1 MIDWNPAYNQLMISY
16 AILGGVYALT
26 ALGLSL
32 IWGVMR
38 AVNWAHGDLLML
50 GMYTAYWMA
59 ILFGVDPLIS
69 AIISFCL
76 LGGLGALLY
85 LVAIEPVIE
94 KPGGHEA
101 TLLTTLGVSLTI
113 QSVALILWS
122 PSPRSY
128 DNVYKYAYLEFAG
141 IRTSLAEAIAFS
153 LSLTAIFLVDQ
164 FMRRSRIGKAIRA
177 VSQNPVGARVVG
189 IDVPRIRLLT
199 FFLGVGLAGVAGVL
213 VSTFYPNIRP
223 LAGYVW
229 DIASYVV
236 VIFAGLGSIYGVI
249 FSGIIIGTIEGLGTI
264 FFTNAFR
271 HILVYSVFLITLL
284 MRPEGLFGRAVR
296 RV

>member
-1 MIDWNPAYNQLMISY
+1 MIEFNSAYVQLLISY
-16 AILGGVYALT
+16 AILGGVYAMT

-50 GMYTAYWMA
+50 GMYTAYWTVT
-59 ILFGVDPLIS
+59 LFGIDPMIA
-69 AIISFCL
+69 AIISFL
-76 LGGLGALLY
+76 LLGALGSLIH
-85 LVAIEPVIE
+85 LTAIEPVIE

-101 TLLTTLGVSLTI
+101 TLLATLGVSVII
-113 QSVALILWS
+113 QSIALILWS

-128 DNVYKYAYLEFAG
+128 DNFYKSTYVEFAG
-141 IRTSLAEAIAFS
+141 MRTSLAETIAFS
-153 LSLTAIFLVDQ
+153 ISIASVFLVDL
-164 FMRRSRIGKAIRA
+164 FMKRSRIGKTIRA

-189 IDVPRIRLLT
+189 IDVAKVRLLT
-199 FFLGVGLAGVAGVL
+199 FSLGVAIAGVAGVL

-223 LAGYVW
+223 LAGSVW

-249 FSGIIIGTIEGLGTI
+249 FSGIIIGTIEGIGTI
-264 FFTNAFR
+264 LFTNAFR
-271 HILVYSVFLITLL
+271 HILVYSVFLAILL
-284 MRPEGLFGRAVR
+284 VRPEGLFGKAIR

>member
-1 MIDWNPAYNQLMISY
+1 LIEWSAYSQLIISY

-50 GMYTAYWMA
+50 GMYTAYWMV
-59 ILFGVDPLIS
+59 LLLGMDPLIA
-69 AIISFCL
+69 AIVAFCL
-76 LGGLGALLY
+76 LGALGGIIHLI
-85 LVAIEPVIE
+85 AIEPVIE

-101 TLLTTLGVSLTI
+101 TLLSTLGI
-113 QSVALILWS
+113 SVAIESIALILWS

-128 DNVYKYAYLEFAG
+128 DNIYKGIYLELFG

-153 LSLTAIFLVDQ
+153 LSLIAIFLVDQ
-164 FMRRSRIGKAIRA
+164 FMKRSRLGKAIRA
-177 VSQNPVGARVVG
+177 VSQNPIGARVVG
-189 IDVPRIRLLT
+189 INVSRIRLFT
-199 FFLGVGLAGVAGVL
+199 FSLGVALAGVAGVL

-249 FSGIIIGTIEGLGTI
+249 ISGLIIGVLEGIGTVM
-264 FFTNAFR
+264 FTNAFR
-271 HILVYSVFLITLL
+271 HILVYSVFLVVLL
-284 MRPEGLFGRAVR
+284 LKPEGLFGRALR